1 MNYYQHPAI
10 SNSMLSNYEKQLF
23 NLPSWGNRNFA
34 NAFGQLVHCLILE
47 KDCDCVDVSMLSIN
61 ELETAKFVAINAI
74 THPFIKWL
82 RQWTSKE
89 KEIYWSEQ
97 NTGLP
102 CKSKIDSLFK
112 KTVIDLKTT
121 TAKTEK
127 AFRKSIIDFNYHRQ
141 GAFYV
146 DSVKAHRFIIV
157 GLQKQ
162 APFAIWKIE
171 ISKAELQDGR
181 KKYLQ
186 LLKHGF
192 KNGHFDQLLTQN
204 LNHEKGN

>member
-1 MNYYQHPAI
+1 MNYYQHPSI
-10 SNSMLSNYEKQLF
+10 SNSMLSDYEKKLF
-23 NLPSWGNRNFA
+23 NLPSFGNRDKA
-34 NAFGQLVHCLILE
+34 NQFGQLVHCLILE
-47 KDCDCVDVSMLSIN
+47 KDCDCVDVSLLSDDEIRTIKEITKN
-61 ELETAKFVAINAI
+61 ALTNKFIA
-74 THPFIKWL
+74 WL

-102 CKSKIDSLFK
+102 CKSKLDSLFK

-127 AFRKSIIDFNYHRQ
+127 AFRKSIIEFNYHRQ
-141 GAFYV
+141 GAFYI
-146 DSVKAHRFIIV
+146 DSVQAKRFIIV

-162 APFAIWKIE
+162 APFNIWKIE
-171 ISKAELQDGR
+171 ISKAELADGR

-186 LLKHGF
+186 LLKHAH
-192 KNGHFDQLLTQN
+192 KTGHFDQLLTQN
-204 LNHEKGN
+204 LNHEKAI